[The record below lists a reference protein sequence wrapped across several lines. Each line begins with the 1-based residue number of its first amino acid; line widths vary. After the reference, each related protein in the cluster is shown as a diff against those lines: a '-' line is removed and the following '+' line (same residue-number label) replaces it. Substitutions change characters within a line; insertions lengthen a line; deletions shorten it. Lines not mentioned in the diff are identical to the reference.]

1 MIFCRTI
8 AILFLFMPFTSISQP
23 ILATFDSIPIQK
35 SVDEDIHFAID
46 HPVIKTATLKLFK
59 PHKEKNNISHI
70 MEDIGENMFAE
81 IFGNWHSWQEM
92 NFRIPCTLDL
102 NRKDFNWKVNLYA
115 FGNLEK
121 DLQKKQV
128 FTNKKILIR
137 NKIARIDW
145 NSDSWC
151 IVLEEGKIIGGL
163 TIRLN
168 PFTDSIFL
176 KSASFV
182 PGYQMETQQIQASQ
196 PFDLVKYAKTFGAPE
211 YGAIGTL
218 HDKPVMILYYTIRK
232 KIWILQEGEPLALFN
247 MESVS
252 VEIHQENG
260 KNRYI
265 AHHLQPELKIQ
276 ANKRPEAQAEIIRLA
291 LFGRLLA
298 WAVSNAEFEY

>member
-1 MIFCRTI
+1 
-8 AILFLFMPFTSISQP
+8 MPFTSLSQP
-23 ILATFDSIPIQK
+23 ILSTFDSIPIQK
-35 SVDEDIHFAID
+35 SVDEDIHFAIV

-59 PHKEKNNISHI
+59 PHKEKNKISHI
-70 MEDIGENMFAE
+70 MDEIGETMFAK
-81 IFGNWHSWQEM
+81 IFGNWRSWQDM

-102 NRKDFNWKVNLYA
+102 NRKDFNWKVDLYA
-115 FGNLEK
+115 FGNLER

-137 NKIARIDW
+137 NKIARVDW

-151 IVLEEGKIIGGL
+151 IVQEEGKIIGGL
-163 TIRLN
+163 TIRSN

-182 PGYQMETQQIQASQ
+182 PGYQLETKQIQPSQ
-196 PFDLVKYAKTFGAPE
+196 PFDLVKYAKMLGAPE

-218 HDKPVMILYYTIRK
+218 HDKQVIILYYAIQK
-232 KIWILQEGEPLALFN
+232 KIWIFQEGEPIARFL

-252 VEIHQENG
+252 VEILQENG

-265 AHHLQPELKIQ
+265 AHHRQPELKIQ
-276 ANKRPEAQAEIIRLA
+276 ANKRPEKQAEIIRLA

-298 WAVSNAEFEY
+298 WAVSNAEFNF

>member
-1 MIFCRTI
+1 
-8 AILFLFMPFTSISQP
+8 LPFICISQP

-35 SVDEDIHFAID
+35 SGDEEIQFKID
-46 HPVIKTATLKLFK
+46 HPLIKTATLKLFK

-70 MEDIGENMFAE
+70 MEDIGETMFAE
-81 IFGNWHSWQEM
+81 IFGNWHSWQDM
-92 NFRIPCTLDL
+92 NFRIPCSLDL
-102 NRKDFNWKVNLYA
+102 SRKDLSWKVNLYA
-115 FGNLEK
+115 YGNLEK
-121 DLQKKQV
+121 DMQKKQV

-168 PFTDSIFL
+168 PLTDSIFL

-182 PGYQMETQQIQASQ
+182 PGYQLETQQNQASH

-218 HDKPVMILYYTIRK
+218 HDKPVMILYYAIQK
-232 KIWILQEGEPLALFN
+232 KIWIFQKGEPIAQFH

-252 VEIHQENG
+252 VEILQENG

-265 AHHLQPELKIQ
+265 AHHRQPELKIQ
-276 ANKRPEAQAEIIRLA
+276 ANKRPETQAEIIRLA
-291 LFGRLLA
+291 LLGRLLA
-298 WAVSNAEFEY
+298 WVISNAELDF